1 MMYEDKI
8 DEVNKR
14 LSDIQRATVDYLD
27 RRMFEEGQN
36 RMLVADDVGLGKTW
50 VAKGVIARAYKRWLD
65 SKPCKGS
72 VILERSEGTLKSLEL
87 SCEKSYFN
95 IYYICSNQQLAAQ
108 NQGLTNIE
116 ITDKNIKDFDRVARK
131 YGVDYAVKKD
141 KTLQPPHYL
150 VFFKAKDTDALTA
163 AFREYTANTVK
174 KKDRNESVV
183 TKLQE
188 ILKNIKDLPNK
199 KKHKELEL

>member
-1 MMYEDKI
+1 MQE
-8 DEVNKR
+8 EVESKMVT
-14 LSDIQRATVDYLD
+14 LSVNTTKL
-27 RRMFEEGQN
+27 
-36 RMLVADDVGLGKTW
+36 T
-50 VAKGVIARAYKRWLD
+50 AR
-65 SKPCKGS
+65 
-72 VILERSEGTLKSLEL
+72 TLKQALEKFL
-87 SCEKSYFN
+87 AHQKN
-95 IYYICSNQQLAAQ
+95 KAAQHNQNKDVIPHGKQTVKQLAAQ

-141 KTLQPPHYL
+141 KTVQPPHYL
-150 VFFKAKDTDALTA
+150 IFFKAKDTDALTA

-174 KKDRNESVV
+174 KKDRKESVV